1 MGELKIKKKNIMIIA
16 GEASGDKHGAK
27 LVAAMKEKRDNLFFC
42 GIGGEALQAAGV
54 KIVVHASQLCV
65 VGITEVFSK
74 IPSILKGLAAAR
86 RLIQTLKP
94 DLLILIDFPDFNLH
108 VAGAAKKNGI
118 PVLYYISPQIW
129 AWRKGRIKKIG
140 TLVDHM
146 AVILP
151 FEEIY
156 YKKHAISASFVGH
169 PLLDD
174 NSFGNGSGF
183 RKKPEPVLGIL
194 PGSRNSEIVRHL
206 PVMLDAA
213 DLISARNRGLKVILS
228 VADTVDKNLVN
239 RILGD
244 YKGNTKFEIHSKS
257 VDGVIEKSKIVLAA
271 SGTVTLEAAI
281 SGTPMV
287 IIYKISPLSYMLGKA
302 LINLENIGL
311 VNLIAGKKIVPEL
324 IQGDASPEK
333 IADTVNNM
341 LKDQVKLEAVEKEL
355 LGIKDLLGGPG
366 ASRRVAKI
374 ALDLAENCCMER

>member
-1 MGELKIKKKNIMIIA
+1 MGELKIKKKIMIIA

-27 LVAAMKEKRDNLFFC
+27 LVMAMREKRDDLFFC

-54 KIVVHASQLCV
+54 KIIVHASQLCV

-140 TLVDHM
+140 ELVDHM
-146 AVILP
+146 ALILP
-151 FEEIY
+151 FEEKY
-156 YKKHAISASFVGH
+156 YKKHAIPASFVGH

-174 NSFGNGSGF
+174 NSAGNKSGF
-183 RKKPEPVLGIL
+183 QKEPDLVLGIL
-194 PGSRNSEIVRHL
+194 PGSRNSEIIRHL

-213 DLISARNRGLKVILS
+213 DLLSAKNRDLKVIVS
-228 VADTVDKNLVN
+228 VAGTVDKSLVN
-239 RILGD
+239 RIFGD
-244 YKGNTKFEIHSKS
+244 YKGNTKFEIHSGS
-257 VDGVIEKSKIVLAA
+257 VDEVIDRSRIVVAA
-271 SGTVTLEAAI
+271 SGTVTLETAI

-287 IIYKISPLSYMLGKA
+287 IIYKISPLSYMLGRA
-302 LINLENIGL
+302 LIKVENIGL

-333 IADTVNNM
+333 IADTLYNM
-341 LKDQVKLEAVEKEL
+341 LSNPVKLESVKKEL

-366 ASRRVAKI
+366 ASMRVAEI
-374 ALDLAENCCMER
+374 ALDLAGN

>member
-1 MGELKIKKKNIMIIA
+1 MEELKIKKKNIMIIA

-27 LVAAMKEKRDNLFFC
+27 LVEAMKKKRDNLFFC

-54 KIVVHASQLCV
+54 KLIVHASQLCV
-65 VGITEVFSK
+65 VGITEVFFK
-74 IPSILKGLAAAR
+74 IPGILKGLAAAR

-140 TLVDHM
+140 ALVDHM

-156 YKKHAISASFVGH
+156 YKKHAIPASFVGH

-174 NSFGNGSGF
+174 NSSTKCPGF
-183 RKKPEPVLGIL
+183 RKETDLVLGIL

-213 DLISARNRGLKVILS
+213 DLISAKNRGLKVIVSLAS
-228 VADTVDKNLVN
+228 TVDKSLVN
-239 RILGD
+239 RIFED
-244 YKGNTKFEIHSKS
+244 YKGTTKFEIHSKS
-257 VDGVIEKSKIVLAA
+257 VDQVIKKSKIVVAA
-271 SGTVTLEAAI
+271 SGTVTLETAI
-281 SGTPMV
+281 LETPMV
-287 IIYKISPLSYMLGKA
+287 IIYKVSPLSYRIGRA
-302 LINLENIGL
+302 LIKVKYIGI

-324 IQGDASPEK
+324 VQEDASPEK
-333 IADTVNNM
+333 IADTVNNL
-341 LKDQVKLEAVEKEL
+341 LKDQVKLEAVKKKL
-355 LGIKDLLGGPG
+355 LGIKALLGCPG
-366 ASRRVAKI
+366 ASRRVAEI
-374 ALDLAENCCMER
+374 ALDLAENCCVKK